1 MNNHPRARAPNQGG
15 FTLIEVMVSMLL
27 MTLTLVGLAGLLGA
41 ATRMQLGVESRS
53 TAAQIMN
60 DLGNRIRANMVTT
73 DTADRSTWATHY
85 TDQPVASASWSSQ
98 QSTSTTPTT
107 NCLYTDCTPAQM
119 AGFDLAETRAQ
130 MARAMPQP
138 ALLVSGD
145 AAVGL
150 RITFAW
156 FDKDFTKVTSGVVEL
171 QTSPTCGSGTGAAA
185 LSCCPTTVGVG
196 STPGVRCL
204 NMDLRP

>member
-1 MNNHPRARAPNQGG
+1 MNTPPSESPKQRG
-15 FTLIEVMVSMLL
+15 FTLIEVLVSMML
-27 MTLTLVGLAGLLGA
+27 MTLTMVGLAGLLGI
-41 ATRMQLGVESRS
+41 ATRIQLGVESRS

-60 DLGNRIRANMVTT
+60 DLGNRIRANLVTT
-73 DTADRSTWATHY
+73 NTADLSTWANHY
-85 TDQPVASASWSSQ
+85 TDIAVSSESWSAQ
-98 QSTSTTPTT
+98 QSTTTTPAT
-107 NCLYTDCTPAQM
+107 NCLTTSCTPAQM
-119 AGFDLAETRAQ
+119 AAFDLAETRGQ

-138 ALLVSGD
+138 ALLISGD
-145 AAVGL
+145 AAAGL

-156 FDKDFTKVTSGVVEL
+156 FDKDFTQVTDGVVEL

-185 LSCCPTTVGVG
+185 LSCCPVAVGVG